1 MEENADN
8 DGTGNPKK
16 WWKLFGCS
24 ILPFVVAA
32 LIVINLKVYV
42 GNVLTPPP
50 PQKMGKG
57 EKQTNEKKRLSVYDI
72 FDTGQVFRD
81 EVFMN

>member
-1 MEENADN
+1 
-8 DGTGNPKK
+8 
-16 WWKLFGCS
+16 
-24 ILPFVVAA
+24 
-32 LIVINLKVYV
+32 
-42 GNVLTPPP
+42 
-50 PQKMGKG
+50 MGKG